1 MKIDYLK
8 NYNQFINLV
17 WVFFAVVIWLL
28 YMPLASVLEGGLLTI
43 AIIACAYP
51 FTTYLSR
58 NLLTKAIRRKRM
70 LLFMGQFF
78 LITATIALFIPF
90 ILYGFLLLEKNGF
103 FTPSEL
109 VINENSFSHEYLNA
123 FLVTLLV
130 NFGFCGLRFYEI
142 NLNLQKEL
150 IESKLDTL
158 QGQITPHF
166 MFNVLNHI
174 HVLME
179 SNVDLASSL
188 LMKYS
193 DILRY
198 QLYSARMKSIPL
210 SQEIDFLTN
219 FIDIEMIRW
228 EDNLDVNCSWKVEDK
243 NKQIPPL
250 LLITFIENAFKHV
263 PRDDFEKG
271 FVTINLCQEKK
282 TVCLEIQNSKSTVID
297 RKEINSGLG
306 LVNTKKRLDILYPDT
321 YELSIQETE
330 KTYHLTLIL
339 NIE

>member
-1 MKIDYLK
+1 
-8 NYNQFINLV
+8 
-17 WVFFAVVIWLL
+17 
-28 YMPLASVLEGGLLTI
+28 MPLASVLEGGLLAG

-58 NLLTKAIRRKRM
+58 NLLTKAIRRKRI
-70 LLFMGQFF
+70 LLFIGQFF
-78 LITATIALFIPF
+78 LITAIIALFIPF
-90 ILYGFLLLEKNGF
+90 ILYGFLLLENAGF
-103 FTPSEL
+103 FTPSKL
-109 VINENSFSHEYLNA
+109 IINEDSFLHEYLNA

-130 NFGFCGLRFYEI
+130 NFGFCGLRFYEV
-142 NLNLQKEL
+142 NLNLQREL
-150 IESKLDTL
+150 MESKLDTL

-198 QLYSARMKSIPL
+198 QLYNAKVESIPL
-210 SQEIDFLTN
+210 SQEVDFLTN
-219 FIDIEMIRW
+219 FIDVEMIRW
-228 EDNLDVNCSWKVEDK
+228 EDNLDVNCSWKIEDK
-243 NKQIPPL
+243 NKTIAPL

-271 FVTINLCQEKK
+271 FVTIDFYQKNNII
-282 TVCLEIQNSKSTVID
+282 CLEVENSKSTVIS
-297 RKEINSGLG
+297 RNEINSGLG
-306 LVNTKKRLDILYPDT
+306 LANTKKRLDILYSDK
-321 YELSIQETE
+321 YDLSIKETE
-330 KTYHLTLIL
+330 KTYHLKLIL
-339 NIE
+339 NI